1 MLKKNFIFMIAL
13 LTTSQKAFS
22 YIDLTKPVMSL
33 EYFNQILEQH
43 PEASEL
49 SDIPALLPGEY
60 RINFILKH
68 GILREGERGHL
79 VERIISQSSS
89 PTLPRAILW
98 DERSGMVMSYNG
110 GGVDQKANQ
119 RIDFL
124 TFDNEKKTYQLFAA
138 DFPISHGKVQY
149 TAQDCMSCHGQDQR
163 PIFSM
168 YPDWPSFYGS
178 DNDEISNTEN
188 EVQVLEKKDYSF
200 FLENIVPNNERYTSL
215 YDAENIEK
223 LLGISIY
230 DNFPFRQNLD
240 GNTDGNLNAISRSF
254 AFRPSLRLGV
264 LLNRIHS
271 QHITKKIV
279 EHKNFNEYGP
289 YFLHELLE
297 CRWPATTTLSKL
309 GKLGKFKNL
318 NTKVES
324 LLGTKRK
331 TVAGTLH
338 YRQLLSLVGLKV
350 NDIDIRYS
358 YNHEGY
364 KNDDANKKVM
374 EIGYIDSYW
383 NSYFDGSATIDE
395 LVALKLYQHLIDS
408 GMTSL
413 KGIIT
418 PVSLESKYKHR
429 AARYAFDKNFFQEMD
444 RKGQW
449 LPIPYP
455 AKLTDVHHREGY
467 PDKYVKQHKNLCSK
481 LEEIILK

>member
-1 MLKKNFIFMIAL
+1 
-13 LTTSQKAFS
+13 
-22 YIDLTKPVMSL
+22 MSL
-33 EYFNQILEQH
+33 DVFDSILNQH
-43 PEASEL
+43 PEVIEL
-49 SDIPALLPGEY
+49 KDIPAFLPGEY
-60 RINFILKH
+60 RMNFVLKH

-89 PTLPRAILW
+89 PKLPRAILW

-110 GGVDQKANQ
+110 GGVEQKANH

-124 TFDNEKKTYQLFAA
+124 TFDDVKKTYHLIAA
-138 DFPISHGKVQY
+138 DFPIQHGKVQY
-149 TAQDCMSCHGQDQR
+149 SAQDCMTCHGPDQR

-178 DNDEISNTEN
+178 DNDELANTEN

-200 FLENIVPNNERYTSL
+200 FLENIVPNNERYTTL

-223 LLGISIY
+223 SLGISLY
-230 DNFPFRQNLD
+230 DNYPFRQNLD

-279 EHKNFNEYGP
+279 EHENFKDLGP
-289 YFLHELLE
+289 YLLHELLE
-297 CRWPATTTLSKL
+297 CRWPNSTALSKVGKY
-309 GKLGKFKNL
+309 GKLKSLNL
-318 NTKVES
+318 RVEKT
-324 LLGTKRK
+324 LGEKLK
-331 TVAGTLH
+331 TMAGTLH
-338 YRQLLSLVGLKV
+338 YRQLLKLVDLKV

-364 KNDDANKKVM
+364 KNEDANKKVM
-374 EIGYIDSYW
+374 EIGYIDNYW

-395 LVALKLYQHLIDS
+395 LVGLKLYQHLIDNGYS
-408 GMTSL
+408 TL
-413 KGIIT
+413 NGIIT

-429 AARYAFDKNFFQEMD
+429 EARYAFDKNFFQEMD
-444 RKGQW
+444 RKGMW

-467 PDKYVKQHKNLCSK
+467 PAKYVAQHKNLCTK
-481 LEEIILK
+481 LEDIILKN